1 MTGTP
6 PATRKP
12 KFPGGSS
19 LGLRR
24 LALLAVVLGVG
35 VLLWNTFRGPTPP
48 SQLATEPVVL
58 NRGNGHE
65 PESLDPQ
72 RGRTDSEH
80 TVLRDLH
87 EGLTSLNG
95 DARPAPG
102 AASAWTLSDD
112 GKTYTFTL
120 RSGLRWSN
128 GDPLVAEDF
137 VFALQRLVDPETASP
152 YAQIVDVIVN
162 ASEITA
168 GRAPKASLGVSA
180 PDENTVVIQLRAP
193 APYLPGL
200 LAHPST
206 FPVHRPT
213 LEKHGREFSR
223 PGIAVSN
230 GPFVLES
237 WIIGSHMVLK
247 RNRQYW
253 NDAQSRID
261 VVRFHHIADQAA
273 ELRRYRAD
281 ELDIT
286 YVVPAAQ
293 FQWVQENLAREL
305 SIAPQLTTYYY
316 GFNLRRPPFAG
327 NPGLRRALSMV
338 IDRERLTQ
346 TVTGRGELPAYG
358 WVPTGIDNY
367 RPQEPEWAKWTMER
381 RVAEARKL
389 YAQAGYSASRP
400 LRTEIRY
407 NADESHARV
416 AVAVAAMWKERLGVE
431 TELVGEEFKVLL
443 QNIDR
448 GDVTQV
454 FRSSWIGDYNDAYT
468 FAQYLKSDFGI
479 NLPKYSNPRY
489 DALLEQA
496 AAEVDVGKRAAL
508 LEEAERIMLA
518 DQPLIPLYFYVSK
531 HLVKPWVRGWRTNV
545 MNVTYSKDLAIFR

>member
-1 MTGTP
+1 MTGHP
-6 PATRKP
+6 PVTHTSRP
-12 KFPGGSS
+12 SGGVS
-19 LGLRR
+19 LIIRR
-24 LALLAVVLGVG
+24 LILLVIVAGVG
-35 VLLWNTFRGPTPP
+35 VILWNTLRGPTPP
-48 SQLATEPVVL
+48 SRVAAEPVVL

-65 PESLDPQ
+65 PESIDPQ

-80 TVLRDLH
+80 TVLRDLY

-95 DARPAPG
+95 DARPMPG

-137 VFALQRLVDPETASP
+137 VFALRRLVDPETASP
-152 YAQIVDVIVN
+152 YAQVVDAIVN
-162 ASEITA
+162 ASEVTA
-168 GRAPKASLGVSA
+168 GRARKETLGVSA
-180 PDENTVVIQLRAP
+180 PNEHTLVIQLRAP
-193 APYLPGL
+193 APYLPGV

-223 PGIAVSN
+223 PGVAVSN
-230 GPFVLES
+230 GAFVFES
-237 WIIGSHMVLK
+237 WTIGSHMVLR
-247 RNRQYW
+247 RNPQYW
-253 NDAQSRID
+253 NDAQNRID
-261 VVRFHHIADQAA
+261 VVRFHHISDQAA

-281 ELDIT
+281 ELDVT

-293 FQWVQENLAREL
+293 FQWVRENLPREL
-305 SIAPQLTTYYY
+305 FIAPQLTTYYY
-316 GFNLRRPPFAG
+316 GFNLRRPPFGQNAA
-327 NPGLRRALSMV
+327 LRRALAMA

-358 WVPTGIDNY
+358 WVPTGVDNY
-367 RPQEPEWAKWTMER
+367 RPQEPEWAKWKTEQ
-381 RVAEARKL
+381 RVAAARKL
-389 YAQAGYSASRP
+389 YAQAGYSASKP

-407 NADESHARV
+407 NADESHTRV
-416 AVAVAAMWKERLGVE
+416 AVAVAAMWKEYLGVE

-479 NLPKYSNPRY
+479 NLPRYSNPRY
-489 DALLEQA
+489 DALLVQA
-496 AAEVDVGKRAAL
+496 AAEVDVAERASL